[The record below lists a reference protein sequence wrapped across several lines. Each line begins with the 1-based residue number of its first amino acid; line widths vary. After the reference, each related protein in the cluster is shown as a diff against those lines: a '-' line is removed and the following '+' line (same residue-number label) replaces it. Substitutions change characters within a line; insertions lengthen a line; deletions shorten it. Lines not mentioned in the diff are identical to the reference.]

1 MKSFSALWEGDWL
14 IIHFSKSFMV
24 KSSEDKNV
32 TAEGSRSQGNN
43 TGPMAS
49 TCSPRTLHYGMQKCT
64 CVRVRACVC
73 VCVCVCVNLS
83 GKEVASFHKLLK
95 RVCNPSAQQ
104 KS

>member
-14 IIHFSKSFMV
+14 IIHFSKSFML

-49 TCSPRTLHYGMQKCT
+49 TCSPRTLQYGMQKCT
-64 CVRVRACVC
+64 CVRVRVRVC
-73 VCVCVCVNLS
+73 VCVCVCEREFIREGGCQLS
-83 GKEVASFHKLLK
+83 RASQEGL
-95 RVCNPSAQQ
+95 
-104 KS
+104 